1 MSDQMKCEEC
11 NGTGVAE
18 RIGGYDRPCDVCRGE
33 GEQPTASVDAEPV
46 AWMREGPNTGLR
58 VFFDTDPTRGGPA
71 TPLYTEAQ
79 MQARA
84 DAARREA
91 LDRIAA
97 LEAKLAEKDALLRE
111 CGEAL
116 GPFAENIECIA
127 FLEAA
132 DGDLVDRPPFSAGD
146 YRKAATTLAKIKD
159 ATDAD

>member
-1 MSDQMKCEEC
+1 MQDDLIERWGFEWKGHDH
-11 NGTGVAE
+11 GTHA
-18 RIGGYDRPCDVCRGE
+18 RMADGY
-33 GEQPTASVDAEPV
+33 
-46 AWMREGPNTGLR
+46 W
-58 VFFDTDPTRGGPA
+58 
-71 TPLYTEAQ
+71 TPWHI
-79 MQARA
+79 
-84 DAARREA
+84 AAN
-91 LDRIAA
+91 RIAA
-97 LEAKLAEKDALLRE
+97 LEAKLAEMDALLRE

>member
-1 MSDQMKCEEC
+1 MTNPKHTDTSRSDDLIERWGFEWKGHDH
-11 NGTGVAE
+11 GTHA
-18 RIGGYDRPCDVCRGE
+18 RMADGY
-33 GEQPTASVDAEPV
+33 
-46 AWMREGPNTGLR
+46 W
-58 VFFDTDPTRGGPA
+58 
-71 TPLYTEAQ
+71 TPWHI
-79 MQARA
+79 
-84 DAARREA
+84 AA
-91 LDRIAA
+91 DRIASLKA
-97 LEAKLAEKDALLRE
+97 KLQAKEDGLKVRDRRIKAFEAKLAEKDALLRE